1 MELFD
6 EAHAFLLLADY
17 IGVDAAGK
25 LNALGASFAM
35 TGIQPNG
42 LTVPMYLAA
51 VIEIPSKYAGQE
63 FSACLELRDGET
75 GSAVQITGPSGQLE
89 ALRIQQVAKVERP
102 SIPGVYIPERMFSRV
117 QLNVG
122 FQAGLPLTPGRFYEW
137 RLEID
142 GQHQKSWYVSFYV
155 VGPPPGPVFG
165 GQTGPADLPS
175 LSDN

>member
-1 MELFD
+1 MGIFE

-17 IGVDAAGK
+17 IGVDASGK
-25 LNALGASFAM
+25 LNALGAGFAM
-35 TGIQPNG
+35 SGIQPNG
-42 LTVPMYLAA
+42 LTAPMYLAV

-63 FSACLELRDGET
+63 FSACLELRDEET

-89 ALRIQQVAKVERP
+89 ALRIQQVAKVERLGP
-102 SIPGVYIPERMFSRV
+102 PGVYVPERMFSRV

-122 FQAGLPLTPGRFYEW
+122 FQTGLPLAPGRFYQW

-142 GQHQKSWYVSFYV
+142 GQHQKNWYVSFYV
-155 VGPPPGPVFG
+155 IGPPPGPVFG
-165 GQTGPADLPS
+165 GQSGPTDLPS